1 MYSKNIKWVDILLD
15 TVPETESGNIK
26 KSQGLCPHR
35 VYSLEEMRNTKLGD
49 NIGFISIMKNSVEIR

>member
-15 TVPETESGNIK
+15 TVPETESGKIK

-35 VYSLEEMRNTKLGD
+35 IYSLEETRNTKLGD
-49 NIGFISIMKNSVEIR
+49 NIGFTR